1 MHWADRR
8 ASVAVPDP
16 LSDARMAGI
25 GAIRPELPVRPVGW
39 RCPFSVIARS
49 ESRGSREAVENRHS
63 SESNDCHSSGIP
75 ALRRPAQCVAFLDV
89 RSFGFAKFASGTAF
103 RRAMLE

>member
-39 RCPFSVIARS
+39 RCPEADPQ
-49 ESRGSREAVENRHS
+49 RGGSAEAVKDN
-63 SESNDCHSSGIP
+63 
-75 ALRRPAQCVAFLDV
+75 VF
-89 RSFGFAKFASGTAF
+89 
-103 RRAMLE
+103 

>member
-25 GAIRPELPVRPVGW
+25 GAKRKAMFAIGSFRI
-39 RCPFSVIARS
+39 CP
-49 ESRGSREAVENRHS
+49 
-63 SESNDCHSSGIP
+63 IP
-75 ALRRPAQCVAFLDV
+75 ALLRISC
-89 RSFGFAKFASGTAF
+89 GFFSPFCGCPSYGARVWSERVYLVGT
-103 RRAMLE
+103 

>member
-39 RCPFSVIARS
+39 RCP
-49 ESRGSREAVENRHS
+49 EAAIKQR
-63 SESNDCHSSGIP
+63 DRTMWGWW
-75 ALRRPAQCVAFLDV
+75 
-89 RSFGFAKFASGTAF
+89 
-103 RRAMLE
+103 